1 MNIVDRRL
9 NPSGKN
15 LANRQRFMRRAKSL
29 IRKAVHESSAN
40 RSIKDADEAG
50 EVSLPAQGVQE
61 PSFHRGSSGG
71 VRDYLLPGNK
81 EYMEGDTIPRP
92 PSGGGGSGSEGAPD
106 GEGQDDFRFAL
117 SREEFVDLF
126 LEDLELPDLAKR
138 KVVDA
143 EALSWSRAG
152 YSVSGSPAN
161 LALMR
166 TVRNSLS
173 RRIAL
178 KRPKAR
184 DIARLRDEIAALDA
198 LAANVGVS
206 DAGALD
212 ADARDRNAEDE
223 ARRIALEAELQRQL
237 RRTSLIPY
245 IDPLD
250 VRYKRFEAHPK
261 PVAQAVM
268 FCLMD
273 VSGSMTEHMKDLAK
287 RFYVLLYIFL
297 KRRYK
302 NVDVVFIRHTHMAQE
317 VDEDTFFNSPETGGT
332 VVSTALEEMQRVVA
346 ERYNPD
352 MWNIYAAQAS
362 DGDNTSSDNERTA
375 ELLTGVILPACQYY
389 AYLEVGRDSEHF
401 PPGFIRRESDLW
413 QTYTEIC
420 RTGAPMA
427 MRKVGHRRDIY
438 PVFRELFAPR
448 KGPGQTAGQTVG
460 AETE

>member
-1 MNIVDRRL
+1 MHIVDRRL

-29 IRKAVHESSAN
+29 IRKAVHESSAS
-40 RSIKDADEAG
+40 RSIKDADQAG
-50 EVSLPAQGVQE
+50 EVALPAQGVHE
-61 PSFHRGSSGG
+61 PSLHRSGSGG
-71 VRDYLLPGNK
+71 IRDHLLPGNK
-81 EYMEGDTIPRP
+81 EYVEGDTIPRP
-92 PSGGGGSGSEGAPD
+92 PGGAGGGGSEGSPD

-117 SREEFVDLF
+117 SQDEFVDLF

-138 KVVDA
+138 RVVSA
-143 EALSWSRAG
+143 EALSWHRAG

-178 KRPKAR
+178 RRPKAAE
-184 DIARLRDEIAALDA
+184 IARLREEITELDGDPDELGRRKE
-198 LAANVGVS
+198 L
-206 DAGALD
+206 
-212 ADARDRNAEDE
+212 EDE
-223 ARRIALEAELQRQL
+223 LARLL
-237 RRTSLIPY
+237 RRASLIPY

-250 VRYKRFEAHPK
+250 VRYRRFEAHPK

-302 NVDVVFIRHTHMAQE
+302 NVDVVFIRHTHQAQE
-317 VDEDTFFNSPETGGT
+317 VDEDTFFHSPETGGT
-332 VVSTALEEMQRVVA
+332 VVSTALEEMQKIVA

-352 MWNIYAAQAS
+352 SWNIYAAQAS
-362 DGDNTSSDNERTA
+362 DGDNTASDNEKTA
-375 ELLTGVILPACQYY
+375 ALLTDVILPVCQYY

-401 PPGFIRRESDLW
+401 PPGFIRRDSDLW
-413 QTYTEIC
+413 QTYTAIC
-420 RTGAPMA
+420 RSGAPMA

-438 PVFRELFAPR
+438 PVFRELFAR
-448 KGPGQTAGQTVG
+448 KTG
-460 AETE
+460 AEAETS